1 MNDRLP
7 VLHIVGAKNSGKTYL
22 LQWLIEQLTDC
33 GLRIG
38 ALKHSMHNHPI
49 DKPGSDSEKL
59 RQAGANPTAFW
70 ANEGLAVF
78 FPHPEEEEGWEIM
91 RKVFSGVDLLLIE
104 SFGRATGPKIVITDG
119 TDQWENWG
127 NIIALVSEHSLPALA
142 GDFPVFGKNDPRLL
156 QFILDYFH
164 LNCAK

>member
-1 MNDRLP
+1 MNDHLP
-7 VLHIVGAKNSGKTYL
+7 VLHIVGAKNSGKTFL
-22 LQWLIEQLTDC
+22 LRWLIEQLTAC

-78 FPHPEEEEGWEIM
+78 FSHPEENEGWEII
-91 RKVFSGVDLLLIE
+91 RRIFSGVDLLLIE
-104 SFGRATGPKIVITDG
+104 SFGRATGPKLVITDG
-119 TDQWENWG
+119 TDQWQQWSHV
-127 NIIALVSEHSLPALA
+127 IALVSGGPVPASA
-142 GDFPVFGKNDPRLL
+142 GKFPIFGKNDPRLL
-156 QFILDYFH
+156 QFVLDYFN
-164 LNCAK
+164 LNCP